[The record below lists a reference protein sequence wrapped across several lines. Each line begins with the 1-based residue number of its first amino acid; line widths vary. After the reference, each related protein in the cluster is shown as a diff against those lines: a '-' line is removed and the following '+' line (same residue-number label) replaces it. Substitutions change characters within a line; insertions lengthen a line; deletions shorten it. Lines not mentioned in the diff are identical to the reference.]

1 MCGIAGALAR
11 RPDERPPARAAELA
25 AAAMVHRGPDGFG
38 FFHAGPVALA
48 HRRLAIID
56 LSDAGRQPMTNE
68 DGSVAIVVNGEI
80 YNHAELRA
88 DLEAKGH
95 RFRSASD
102 SEVVVHLYEEVGAR
116 TPEFLRGMF
125 ALAVWDAR
133 AATLLLARDRFGEK
147 PLFYCERPDGFVFA
161 SEIAALVA
169 DPRTPTEVS
178 LTALDSYLALQ
189 YVPAPHT
196 IYAGINKL
204 PAAHLLELRCGGRPV
219 VRRYYGTSF
228 APTLAGIGEEEAARR
243 VRETVEEAVRSR
255 LMSDVPLG
263 AFLSGGIDS
272 SIIVACMARAT
283 GRRVKTF
290 SVGFAEGDRIDN
302 ELPYARLV
310 AERYRT
316 DHHELVVDPDMVG
329 LLPSIVRHHGEPFA
343 DTSAV
348 PTRYLCEM
356 TRRHVTVALSGDAGD
371 EAFGGYRRYVWT
383 HVAGLLGRL
392 PGPLVAATAG
402 ALGLVPGGKARWLR
416 EYGARLRAGEAS
428 QYLRFVCHFSADEK
442 ADIYT
447 PELRARFAR
456 DATAEV
462 FAEHLAA
469 SAGTDTVSRL
479 QDLDLAGYLPDDI
492 LTKVDIA
499 SMTHAL
505 EARAPLVDTAVMELG
520 ASLPGP
526 FKLRRLKGKHI
537 LRRAFA
543 DLVPRE
549 IVERR
554 KKGFALP
561 TARWLAGRLHGFA
574 RDLLLSREARG
585 RGFFDSDAVASLL
598 ARHRAGEDHG
608 ERLWNLIVLETWH
621 REMVD
626 GRARFARDIARRAD
640 AITAAS
646 VSTAEGLTFPADR
659 DRAGLASPP

>member
-38 FFHAGPVALA
+38 FLHAGPVALA

-204 PAAHLLELRCGGRPV
+204 PPAHILELRCGGRPV

-243 VRETVEEAVRSR
+243 VRETVEEAVQ
-255 LMSDVPLG
+255 LAADVR
-263 AFLSGGIDS
+263 
-272 SIIVACMARAT
+272 RAA
-283 GRRVKTF
+283 RRVP
-290 SVGFAEGDRIDN
+290 V
-302 ELPYARLV
+302 
-310 AERYRT
+310 
-316 DHHELVVDPDMVG
+316 
-329 LLPSIVRHHGEPFA
+329 
-343 DTSAV
+343 
-348 PTRYLCEM
+348 
-356 TRRHVTVALSGDAGD
+356 RRH
-371 EAFGGYRRYVWT
+371 
-383 HVAGLLGRL
+383 
-392 PGPLVAATAG
+392 
-402 ALGLVPGGKARWLR
+402 
-416 EYGARLRAGEAS
+416 
-428 QYLRFVCHFSADEK
+428 RFVDH
-442 ADIYT
+442 
-447 PELRARFAR
+447 RR
-456 DATAEV
+456 V
-462 FAEHLAA
+462 H
-469 SAGTDTVSRL
+469 
-479 QDLDLAGYLPDDI
+479 
-492 LTKVDIA
+492 
-499 SMTHAL
+499 
-505 EARAPLVDTAVMELG
+505 G
-520 ASLPGP
+520 A
-526 FKLRRLKGKHI
+526 
-537 LRRAFA
+537 
-543 DLVPRE
+543 
-549 IVERR
+549 
-554 KKGFALP
+554 
-561 TARWLAGRLHGFA
+561 
-574 RDLLLSREARG
+574 
-585 RGFFDSDAVASLL
+585 
-598 ARHRAGEDHG
+598 
-608 ERLWNLIVLETWH
+608 
-621 REMVD
+621 
-626 GRARFARDIARRAD
+626 
-640 AITAAS
+640 
-646 VSTAEGLTFPADR
+646 R
-659 DRAGLASPP
+659 DRAPGQDVFGRLRRGRSDRQRAALSRAWSPSATAPTTTSWSSIPTWSACFPASSGTTASRSPTRRRCRPATFVR